1 VILRIKIWYYI
12 TIIRFSLW
20 GIVFCGKLARWTQ
33 SRMVKKLG
41 VTDAIESL
49 FEVEYEDKREDVI
62 DYNGDTIN

>member
-1 VILRIKIWYYI
+1 
-12 TIIRFSLW
+12 
-20 GIVFCGKLARWTQ
+20 
-33 SRMVKKLG
+33 MVKKLG